1 MKTGFIIYLSNKKA
15 KEIRKGIESL
25 HAVKAL
31 SKQPTAVV

>member
-1 MKTGFIIYLSNKKA
+1 MKTGFIIYLTNKKT
-15 KEIRKGIESL
+15 KEIRKVIESL